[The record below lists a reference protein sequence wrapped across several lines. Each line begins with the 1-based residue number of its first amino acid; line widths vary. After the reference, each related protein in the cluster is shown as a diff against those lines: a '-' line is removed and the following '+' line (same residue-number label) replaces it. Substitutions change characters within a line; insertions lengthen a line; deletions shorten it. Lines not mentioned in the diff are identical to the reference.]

1 MKIICPN
8 CNEIIEVNEEEVTS
22 CACPKCKMK
31 FPVIEGKKAYEST
44 FQLLKNRGHKAY
56 LKFNF
61 EEAQEYYLEALSLKG
76 DDLDAISKY
85 SLNLLYSSR
94 FDDLKFKS
102 VVEFLDSKE
111 IILNGDNTYTF
122 LGFLETF
129 ISQIFV
135 FLKESKRLKV
145 EDTFIKEEYFNYYY
159 KGLKDIKYSLDY
171 FKNVF
176 SLLKKEEYD
185 HFVEGSDTNI
195 NDYFAKAE
203 KEINSRLL
211 RTYNINHKGDVT
223 VEDDKLV
230 YDGTNIKDVI
240 DIEIK
245 DLRVIVP
252 NEKVQKLMKLMY
264 VGSGT
269 SLGLALILIILG
281 LVLKISLLTYLSF
294 IPLGIAIIIL
304 GYAVIN
310 ARKENNKQD

>member
-8 CNEIIEVNEEEVTS
+8 CNEIIEINEEEETS
-22 CACPKCKMK
+22 CSCPNCKMK

-44 FQLLKNRGHKAY
+44 FQLLKNRGHKSY

-61 EEAQEYYLEALSLKG
+61 EEAQEYYLEALNLKE
-76 DDLDAISKY
+76 DDLDTICKY
-85 SLNLLYSSR
+85 SLNLLYTSR
-94 FDDLKFKS
+94 FDDLKFKP

-111 IILNGDNTYTF
+111 IILNGDNTYTY

-159 KGLKDIKYSLDY
+159 QGLKDIKYSLDY

-176 SLLKKEEYD
+176 DLLKKEEYD
-185 HFVEGSDTNI
+185 HFVEGNDTNI

-211 RTYNINHKGDVT
+211 RTYNINHKGDLK
-223 VEDDKLV
+223 VEDDKLN
-230 YDGTNIKDVI
+230 YDGSNIKDVN
-240 DIEIK
+240 DIELN
-245 DLRVIVP
+245 DLRIIIP

-264 VGSGT
+264 VGSGST
-269 SLGLALILIILG
+269 LAIALILIILG
-281 LVLKISLLTYLSF
+281 LTLKMEILTYISF
-294 IPLGIAIIIL
+294 VPLGIAILIL
-304 GYAVIN
+304 AYAFFNV
-310 ARKENNKQD
+310 RKENTKQD